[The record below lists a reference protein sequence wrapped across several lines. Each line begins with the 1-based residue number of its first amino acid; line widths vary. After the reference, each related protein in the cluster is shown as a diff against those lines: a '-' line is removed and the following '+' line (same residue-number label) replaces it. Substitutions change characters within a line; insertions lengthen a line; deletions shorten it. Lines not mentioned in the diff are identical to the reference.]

1 MSKTRP
7 GVSGNKRDNIPLGLG
22 RGRENSTIGSQAND
36 VDKKT
41 RGDKVLR
48 RFSCV
53 DEPHMD
59 LSSIGVLV
67 DIIKWNHHVVLYHVK
82 TTREHETCKAMAF
95 EISQLQK
102 S

>member
-1 MSKTRP
+1 MARKETRFSSDSK
-7 GVSGNKRDNIPLGLG
+7 K
-22 RGRENSTIGSQAND
+22 GRENCTIGSQANGM
-36 VDKKT
+36 DKKT
-41 RGDKVLR
+41 IEDKVLG
-48 RFSCV
+48 FQLC

-59 LSSIGVLV
+59 LSSIGISL
-67 DIIKWNHHVVLYHVK
+67 DIIKWYHHVVIYHVK